1 MADIFRTHD
10 VNEATKLL
18 ERDGRCVMEG
28 VGGARRP
35 HWNWYL
41 TVKPEILERTSPLMR
56 EVPGFGTNVTS
67 SLESLYLKR

>member
-1 MADIFRTHD
+1 MGDISRAHD

-35 HWNWYL
+35 RGNWYL
-41 TVKPEILERTSPLMR
+41 TVKPEILEPMSPLMR
-56 EVPGFGTNVTS
+56 EILGFGTNASS
-67 SLESLYLKR
+67 SLESLDLKR